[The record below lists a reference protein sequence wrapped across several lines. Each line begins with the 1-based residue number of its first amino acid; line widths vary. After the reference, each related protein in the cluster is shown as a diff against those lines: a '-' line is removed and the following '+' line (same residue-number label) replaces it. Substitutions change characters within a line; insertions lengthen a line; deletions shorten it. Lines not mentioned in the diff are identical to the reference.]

1 MPVDQSPM
9 LYTVDLELVTSNMNR
24 PILPKSQIITPA
36 QTEAAAAKL
45 APRLFTQATGTNV
58 EGAFPMQ
65 EFDWR
70 RAVDL
75 HIGLLLT
82 SPGTNPPIP
91 TAKKSF
97 LRTGKTFLDY
107 RGVAVKTLRRWRKE
121 CPARCL
127 YHLRSRGADSPGRA
141 AES

>member
-1 MPVDQSPM
+1 M
-9 LYTVDLELVTSNMNR
+9 LYTGDAQLVTSNMNR
-24 PILPKSQIITPA
+24 PILPKSQIITPTQA
-36 QTEAAAAKL
+36 EAAAAKL
-45 APRLFTQATGTNV
+45 APRLFTQATGTDA

-82 SPGTNPPIP
+82 SPSTNPPIL

-121 CPARCL
+121 CPARCR